1 MAVVTKDPAIFDIGD
16 YIAKHSRAVD
26 TDKYKNNLLIYK
38 KDSVNVTEFKEV
50 VRRVEQHFNAKFDSN
65 DTEKTQE
72 RLRMQ
77 HEAITGVKKAI
88 SFYKNEITD
97 FLRKENLLQS
107 SFPSYYHSLTDAIYH
122 DLYGLGPL
130 VTWYDYPNSQ
140 AAHIMGTSI
149 FFEIGDR
156 LIKQTVEFENID
168 RVKELV
174 RALVLKDSH
183 SQINEYNPKLE
194 ISMEDGSRVTMFVP
208 PLSRQISITFRRFV
222 VSKLTFEDQA
232 MKSTIDKQAISL
244 FRALSIIRPNT
255 GITGPVKSGKSTFL
269 NTVYGERNH
278 DQKIVCVEKHYEL
291 GLGLHYPGRPLDEL
305 VATEQQLLNLF
316 PSILRTDFIYLIVGE
331 LRSVEA
337 ELCMLGAERG
347 SMGLLFTF
355 HNTFPVNIPGQIA
368 RLILDAFSNRK
379 YESEL
384 VRAADNINIIIT
396 MEQMEDKSKK
406 VTGVLEVRLDPV
418 SLLISVH
425 EIIRYDDITDTWQY
439 KFDVSEQL
447 LKRLRKNNSKWTE
460 TFINELKRLERLSP
474 IIGDTVTY
482 STESRLLNR

>member
-1 MAVVTKDPAIFDIGD
+1 MAVITKDPAIFDIGD
-16 YIAKHSRAVD
+16 YIAKHSRTFD
-26 TDKYKNNLLIYK
+26 SNKYSNNLVIYK
-38 KDSVNVTEFKEV
+38 KDSVNNTEFKDV
-50 VRRVEQHFNAKFDSN
+50 VKRVEQHFNAKFDSN

-77 HEAITGVKKAI
+77 HEAITGVPKAI

-97 FLRKENLLQS
+97 FLRKENLLKS
-107 SFPSYYHSLTDAIYH
+107 PFPSYYHSLTDAIYH

-149 FFEIGDR
+149 FFEIGSR
-156 LIKQTVEFENID
+156 LIKQPIEFEDID

-174 RALVLKDSH
+174 RALVLKDSQA
-183 SQINEYNPKLE
+183 QINEFNPKLE

-208 PLSRQISITFRRFV
+208 PLSRVISITFRRFV
-222 VSKLTFEDQA
+222 VSKLSFEDQA
-232 MKSTIDKQAISL
+232 MKGTIDKRAVN
-244 FRALSIIRPNT
+244 FFKALSIIRPNC

-269 NTVYGERNH
+269 NTIYGERHH
-278 DQKIVCVEKHYEL
+278 DQKVVCVEKHPEL
-291 GLGLHYPGRPLDEL
+291 ALGLHYPGRPLDEL
-305 VATEQQLLNLF
+305 IATEQQLLNLF

-368 RLILDAFSNRK
+368 RLILDIFPNRK

-396 MEQMEDKSKK
+396 MDQMEDKSKK
-406 VTGVLEVRLDPV
+406 VTGVLEVRLDPI
-418 SLLISVH
+418 SLLVSVH
-425 EIIRYDDITDTWQY
+425 DIVRYDDAADTWQY
-439 KFDVSEQL
+439 KFDVSDKL
-447 LKRLRKNNSKWTE
+447 LKRLRKNDSKWTE
-460 TFINELKRLERLSP
+460 IFVNELKNLEALSP
-474 IIGDTVTY
+474 IVGESVTY